1 MTSIHDAVLEVR
13 IWAAKWAML
22 ACDRLRRIAADEF
35 VRLIRR
41 RSPERVRAMEKE
53 RGLR

>member
-1 MTSIHDAVLEVR
+1 MTSLRDAVLEAR

-22 ACDRLRRIAADEF
+22 ACDRLRRIAANEF

-41 RSPERVRAMEKE
+41 RSPERVQAMEKQ